1 MFTWFTKNSQP
12 IFGANFLLDKLIQVY
27 YKVILSIHLIFFT
40 KQKVMIWLL
49 GEMTKAYQ
57 LWQYVKKN
65 GKKLNLNVKN

>member
-1 MFTWFTKNSQP
+1 MFNLFTRNSRP

>member
-1 MFTWFTKNSQP
+1 MFNLFTKNSQP

-40 KQKVMIWLL
+40 KQKVMIWLP

-57 LWQYVKKN
+57 LWQ
-65 GKKLNLNVKN
+65 

>member
-1 MFTWFTKNSQP
+1 MFNLFTKNSQP

>member
-1 MFTWFTKNSQP
+1 MFNLFTRNSQP